1 MLALL
6 QLYLNYFLR
15 EGFVIMR
22 LGTLWALPG
31 ELGLSKE
38 LSQLGDFLFLKP
50 EGIGVVNAGIGF
62 TALFLIY
69 LASSLRSKGFLDLT
83 LDTGDIALYLFSSMK
98 SLEDLL
104 DKGSAVSGLLMLGL
118 TILLLV
124 LPNAK
129 SLYYE
134 DTELLVLPIL
144 PRLKLDLLLSTE
156 AAVEGL
162 YAD

>member
-22 LGTLWALPG
+22 LGTLWALPV

-134 DTELLVLPIL
+134 DNELLVLPIL
-144 PRLKLDLLLSTE
+144 PRLKLDLLVITE

-162 YAD
+162 